1 MLAKE
6 RHVAESGSP
15 AKHRSCVRRVSNCN
29 PVYGFRH
36 WKESLGFDITES
48 KHDRASYVATR
59 HNRSCSCCGIRSE
72 VLDLSS
78 CLGG

>member
-15 AKHRSCVRRVSNCN
+15 ARHRSCVRRVSNYD

-36 WKESLGFDITES
+36 WKESLVSDIMGS
-48 KHDRASYVATR
+48 KRDRASYVATR
-59 HNRSCSCCGIRSE
+59 RNRGCSCRGIRSE